1 MASFTHFSE
10 IQAWKEARATVVA
23 VHALLDHPRFAQRF
37 ALQHQ
42 LSRAALSVMNNIA
55 EGFARG
61 SDPQF
66 CHFLDI
72 ARGSSAE
79 VESMLY
85 VIEDLAPELAPDLVE
100 LRGRI
105 DLMISLISKLSKYL
119 RGSRAREAEESYG
132 SKPTSGLPDF
142 RTSGL

>member
-1 MASFTHFSE
+1 M
-10 IQAWKEARATVVA
+10 QAWTEARATVVA
-23 VHALLDHPRFAQRF
+23 VHALLDHPPLAKRF
-37 ALQHQ
+37 ALQNQ
-42 LSRAALSVMNNIA
+42 LSRAALSAMNNIA

-72 ARGSSAE
+72 ARGSAAE

-85 VIEDLAPELAPDLVE
+85 VIEDLAPELAPDLIE
-100 LRGRI
+100 IRGRI
-105 DLMISLISKLSKYL
+105 DLMITLISKLTKYL
-119 RGSRAREAEESYG
+119 RGSKVREAEESYD
-132 SKPTSGLPDF
+132 SNPTSRLPDF